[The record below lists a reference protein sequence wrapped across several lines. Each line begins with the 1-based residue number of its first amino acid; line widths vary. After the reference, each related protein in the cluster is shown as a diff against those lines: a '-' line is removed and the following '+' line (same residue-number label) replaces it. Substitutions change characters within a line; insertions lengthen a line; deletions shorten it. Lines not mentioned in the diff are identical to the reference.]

1 MDKALPKL
9 YTPTCQ
15 VSLNIL
21 FHNKAPGVFHKMSI
35 LSFKRYGKRK
45 PFSLFLK
52 LLLSA
57 SSEEHLPQLSVQVDT
72 LLI

>member
-1 MDKALPKL
+1 MDNALPKL

-21 FHNKAPGVFHKMSI
+21 FHNKALGVFHKMPI

-45 PFSLFLK
+45 PFLLFSK
-52 LLLSA
+52 LLLGA
-57 SSEEHLPQLSVQVDT
+57 SSEEHLPQLSMQVDT